1 MAKETVRENRI
12 TRYFRDTVAE
22 LRKVNWP
29 TRQEATNLTIVVVVT
44 IVAMSVFLG
53 IIVDGAFGLIVKNLI
68 SSTGP

>member
-53 IIVDGAFGLIVKNLI
+53 IIVDGVFGLVVRTVI
-68 SSTGP
+68 SGSGR